1 MKVRP
6 IATASIALALSLLSA
21 SCSSKAESPTAPAA
35 NAGGSAAA
43 GLKTDIGVT
52 ASTIKLGILTDFT
65 GPFAVLG
72 KSITQSAQ
80 LYFEEVNSRGG
91 ICNRQV
97 ELIIKDHGYDVQK
110 AVGLYTDVEPQ
121 VLGFEQLLGSP
132 MVAGL
137 LQNISEDKIFV
148 SPVSWASTLL
158 NNENLAIMGATY
170 DIEMIN
176 GIDYLMKEKGLK
188 SGDTIAHIYFE
199 GEYGA
204 NGLMG
209 SKYAAEKHG
218 LKLTEIKIKPTDADM
233 TSHVTSIK
241 ASGAKAILLTTSPTQ
256 AASATGVAKAIG
268 FEVPV
273 LGSSP
278 TYSPALLATPA
289 AAALEA
295 NFSLVTSYAPFSSDS
310 PASKELAAAYKKKFP
325 GAIPNAGIPYG
336 YGAAHAYAEVLTKA
350 CANGD
355 LTRKGLVNASKA
367 ITSVETGGLIA
378 SLDFSKPGAPPSRE
392 TLILAPDKK
401 SEGGLKVVKDL
412 FSTEHGLAYK
422 APAES

>member
-1 MKVRP
+1 MKVRT
-6 IATASIALALSLLSA
+6 IATASAVLALTLLSA
-21 SCSSKAESPTAPAA
+21 SCSSKAADPKTPTGNAPV
-35 NAGGSAAA
+35 AGGV
-43 GLKTDIGVT
+43 KTDIGVNDK
-52 ASTIKLGILTDFT
+52 TITLGVLTDFT

-80 LYFEEVNSRGG
+80 LYFEQVNSRGG

-110 AVGLYTDVEPQ
+110 AVGLYADVEPK
-121 VLGFEQLLGSP
+121 VVGFEQLLGSP

-137 LQNISEDKIFV
+137 LPTIKEDKVFV

-158 NNENLAIMGATY
+158 ANDNLAIMGATY

-204 NGLMG
+204 NGFMG
-209 SKYAAEKHG
+209 SKFAAEKAG
-218 LKLTEIKIKPTDADM
+218 LKLQEVKIKPTDEDM
-233 TSHVTSIK
+233 TSQVTSIK
-241 ASGAKAILLTTSPTQ
+241 ASGAKAILLTTGPKQ
-256 AASATGVAKAIG
+256 AASATAVAKSLG
-268 FEVPV
+268 LDVPV

-278 TYSPALLATPA
+278 TYTPALLATPA
-289 AAALEA
+289 GPALEA
-295 NFSLVTSYAPFSSDS
+295 NFLLVTSYAPFSADT
-310 PASKELAAAYKKKFP
+310 PAAKELAAAYKAKFP
-325 GAIPNAGIPYG
+325 GGVPNAGIPYG
-336 YGAAHAYAEVLTKA
+336 YGAAHAYGEVLTKA

-355 LTRKGLVNASKA
+355 LTRQGLVDASKA
-367 ITSVETGGLIA
+367 ITSIDTGGLIA

-392 TLILAPDKK
+392 TLILVPDKK

-412 FSTEHGLAYK
+412 FTTDNATAYK
-422 APAES
+422 APAEK